1 MKYKRSSGILLHP
14 TSLPGPYGIG
24 DIGPRAHRW
33 IEFLAG
39 AGSAL
44 WQVLP
49 IGPTGYGD
57 SPYQC
62 FSSFAGNPLLIS
74 PDALLKDDLLH
85 PDDLYDHPCF
95 PEDRVD
101 FGQVIPWK
109 MGVLDRSFI
118 RYQHT
123 QSSSLTGEMEAFQA
137 SQASWLQDFA
147 LFMALKEAH
156 GGAPW
161 PSWEKPLRER
171 QPKALAA
178 ARQQYD
184 VAIQRQIYRQFLFF
198 RQWSRL
204 RDHAREKN
212 IQVIGDIPIFVA
224 HDSADVW
231 ANPHLFYLEKDGT
244 PTFVAGVPP
253 DYFSPTG
260 QLWGNPLYRWEVH
273 AASGYEWWL
282 SRIRASLDMVDIVR
296 IDHFRGFA
304 GYWEVPGTAKT
315 AEKGRWVPA
324 PGMEFF
330 QVVLQSLGDL
340 PIIAEDLGVI
350 TPDVV
355 ELREKYNLPGMRIFQ
370 FGFESDPQ
378 DPFLP
383 HHYPT
388 NCVVYTGTHDN
399 DTARGWFERVSEKN
413 KAFFR
418 AYMDRDGS
426 NVSWDMIRGVWSSVA
441 VFSLAPMQDFL
452 SLGNEARMNYPG
464 NPSGNWMWR
473 MPAKAQTPELQ
484 AKIKQINYLYSRM
497 NDGAGTSPG
506 AEAKETPD

>member
-1 MKYKRSSGILLHP
+1 MRFKRSSGILLHP

-24 DIGPRAHRW
+24 DIGSRAHRW
-33 IEFLAG
+33 VEFLSG
-39 AGSAL
+39 AGCGL

-85 PDDLYDHPCF
+85 PDDLYDHPYF
-95 PEDRVD
+95 PENRIE
-101 FGQVIPWK
+101 FGEVIPWK
-109 MGVLDRSFI
+109 AGVLDRSFI

-123 QSSSLTGEMEAFQA
+123 QSPQLNAEMEEFQVIHSA
-137 SQASWLQDFA
+137 WLEDFS

-161 PSWEKPLRER
+161 HTWEKPLRER
-171 QPKALAA
+171 QPEALSNTRKQHA
-178 ARQQYD
+178 

-198 RQWSRL
+198 RQWAKLKSL
-204 RDHAREKN
+204 AHEKN
-212 IQVIGDIPIFVA
+212 IQIIGDIPIFVA

-231 ANPHLFYLEKDGT
+231 ANPHLFHLDASGM

-253 DYFSPTG
+253 DYFAPTG
-260 QLWGNPLYRWEVH
+260 QLWGNPLYRWDVH
-273 AASGYEWWL
+273 AATGYTWWL
-282 SRIRASLDMVDIVR
+282 ERIKATLNMVDIIRV
-296 IDHFRGFA
+296 DHFRGFA
-304 GYWEVPGTAKT
+304 GYWEVPGKAKT
-315 AEKGRWVPA
+315 AEIGRWVPG
-324 PGMEFF
+324 PGKDFF
-330 QVVLQSLGDL
+330 RSIRQSLGDL

-355 ELREKYNLPGMRIFQ
+355 ELRDSFDLPGMRIFQ
-370 FGFESDPQ
+370 FAFDSDPE

-383 HHYPT
+383 HNYPA

-399 DTARGWFERVSEKN
+399 DTVRGWYERVPEKD
-413 KAFFR
+413 KAFYR
-418 AYMDRDGS
+418 RYLDRDGNS
-426 NVSWDMIRGVWSSVA
+426 VSWDMIRGVWSSVA
-441 VFSLAPMQDFL
+441 VFGLAPMQDFL
-452 SLGNEARMNYPG
+452 NLGNEARMNYPG

-473 MPAKAQTPELQ
+473 MSANAQTSDLQ
-484 AKIKQINYLYSRM
+484 AKIKEFNYLYSRM
-497 NDGAGTSPG
+497 NTSL
-506 AEAKETPD
+506 EKSI

>member
-1 MKYKRSSGILLHP
+1 MKFKRSSGILLHP

-33 IEFLAG
+33 IEFLAS
-39 AGSAL
+39 AGCGL

-49 IGPTGYGD
+49 IGPTGYAD

-74 PDALLKDDLLH
+74 VDALLKDDLLH

-95 PEDRVD
+95 PEDKVD
-101 FGQVIPWK
+101 YGQVIPWK
-109 MGVLDRSFI
+109 LGVLDRSFI
-118 RYQHT
+118 RFQHIH
-123 QSSSLTGEMEAFQA
+123 SISLAEEMEEFQA
-137 SQASWLQDFA
+137 KQAAWLPDFA

-161 PSWEKPLRER
+161 PGWEKPLRER
-171 QPKALAA
+171 QPKALAD
-178 ARQQYD
+178 ARQQYE
-184 VAIQRQIYRQFLFF
+184 VAIQRQVYRQFLFF
-198 RQWSRL
+198 RQWAKL
-204 RDHAREKN
+204 RQHAHEKD
-212 IQVIGDIPIFVA
+212 IQIIGDIPIFVA

-231 ANPHLFYLEKDGT
+231 ANPLLFYLEKDGT

-260 QLWGNPLYRWEVH
+260 QLWGNPLYRWKAHTE
-273 AASGYEWWL
+273 SGYAWWL
-282 SRIRASLDMVDIVR
+282 DRIQATLEMVDIVR

-324 PGMEFF
+324 PGMDFF
-330 QVVLQSLGDL
+330 RTVHKALGEL

-355 ELREKYNLPGMRIFQ
+355 ELREANNLPGMRIFQ
-370 FGFESDPQ
+370 FAFDSDPT

-383 HHYPT
+383 HHYPE

-399 DTARGWFERVSEKN
+399 DTARGWYERVPEKD
-413 KAFFR
+413 KEFFR
-418 AYMDRDGS
+418 QYMDRDGS
-426 NVSWDMIRGVWSSVA
+426 NVSWDMIRGVWASVA
-441 VFSLAPMQDFL
+441 VFGLAPMQDFL
-452 SLGNEARMNYPG
+452 GLGNEARMNYPG
-464 NPSGNWMWR
+464 NPYGNWMWR
-473 MPAKAQTPELQ
+473 MGPKAQSPELQ
-484 AKIKQINYLYSRM
+484 AKVRELNYLYSRM
-497 NDGAGTSPG
+497 KDGS
-506 AEAKETPD
+506 AEPAASDDGDQI